1 MLALY
6 IISSLVIIQAW
17 LYMTTYVNRYAMWR
31 WYEYALTVV
40 NMAATIVM
48 STTISESYIEGGTA
62 FVISMIVMISCVGT
76 LYAIQLYIEKQDV
89 AAARNSFEIIMVVLL
104 IYGASLV
111 LSLCG
116 FKEESLL
123 INVFAVILG
132 IALLLFKHGDYDLKI
147 ISLPHLIER
156 LELLTIITFGE
167 GIVAITGFFT
177 VSEISAVSVM
187 IFLTLIFMFGSYVAQ
202 VHYICNHHQLK
213 RSSAITA
220 SHYFIV
226 LSINLVTVALLYFKD
241 DSADHLFTACL
252 MSASLAMFHV
262 ALLSTSSLNLPE
274 FSCGRHDM
282 LKSLALVGAGASVIF
297 AFMDGPYGFIV
308 GSLVATGGNFYM
320 LWRKYSS
327 NRCVNV
333 IHSVKRGRWATA
345 SATSFVLHRAKQ
357 ERPLGVN
364 TAPHASGIS
373 S

>member
-1 MLALY
+1 MEVKEKKVELMELFYDLIYVYAIANMTLLIEEPENGVISWGMFISY
-6 IISSLVIIQAW
+6 IVSSMVIIQAW

-31 WYEYALTVV
+31 WYKYALTVV
-40 NMAATIVM
+40 NMAAAIVM

-187 IFLTLIFMFGSYVAQ
+187 IRNSRF
-202 VHYICNHHQLK
+202 
-213 RSSAITA
+213 
-220 SHYFIV
+220 
-226 LSINLVTVALLYFKD
+226 
-241 DSADHLFTACL
+241 
-252 MSASLAMFHV
+252 
-262 ALLSTSSLNLPE
+262 
-274 FSCGRHDM
+274 
-282 LKSLALVGAGASVIF
+282 LVGI
-297 AFMDGPYGFIV
+297 
-308 GSLVATGGNFYM
+308 SLKVCFY
-320 LWRKYSS
+320 L
-327 NRCVNV
+327 
-333 IHSVKRGRWATA
+333 
-345 SATSFVLHRAKQ
+345 
-357 ERPLGVN
+357 
-364 TAPHASGIS
+364 
-373 S
+373 